1 MVNEVII
8 TAEVVSM
15 VFVVLILMGVRL
27 GLTEKTKKTKV
38 YMVFLATEV
47 VALICDTLSY
57 AGEGRIK
64 SDSLLTLITFFSFAM
79 IDVLLAIYAYYIV
92 LVVNKHNGGTMVF
105 AWLIMLISGVN
116 IILALI
122 GTINGKLFLVEN
134 GRYVYGTWR
143 DTRAYL
149 PLISVVILWVM
160 IVKNIKAFERSYI
173 FPICMYAAVPVVD
186 VISVLVFSEY
196 DFSYVL
202 SAIAGT
208 SVFIFAQKEE
218 VLEAK
223 IREQLI
229 SRMSRED
236 ALTGLMNRRGYDEL
250 IEKRESGIDTGVV
263 FCDLNA
269 LKYVNDAMGHAAGDA
284 YIKKFAGILREVYK
298 DNCAICRIS
307 GDEFVVLTAGIDR
320 KRFSDMTDRIKALIE
335 ENSGIASVGT
345 AYGNAPILE
354 LVSKAEKE
362 MYEDKRQY
370 HEKAGYSR

>member
-1 MVNEVII
+1 
-8 TAEVVSM
+8 
-15 VFVVLILMGVRL
+15 
-27 GLTEKTKKTKV
+27 
-38 YMVFLATEV
+38 
-47 VALICDTLSY
+47 
-57 AGEGRIK
+57 
-64 SDSLLTLITFFSFAM
+64 
-79 IDVLLAIYAYYIV
+79 
-92 LVVNKHNGGTMVF
+92 
-105 AWLIMLISGVN
+105 
-116 IILALI
+116 
-122 GTINGKLFLVEN
+122 
-134 GRYVYGTWR
+134 
-143 DTRAYL
+143 
-149 PLISVVILWVM
+149 M

-229 SRMSRED
+229 SKMSRED
-236 ALTGLMNRRGYDEL
+236 ALTGLVNRRGYDEL
-250 IEKRESGIDTGVV
+250 IEKRASGIDTGVV

-269 LKYVNDAMGHAAGDA
+269 LKYTNDTMGHAAGDA
-284 YIKKFAGILREVYK
+284 YIKKFADILCEVYK

-307 GDEFVVLTAGIDR
+307 GDEFVVLTSGVDSE
-320 KRFSDMTDRIKALIE
+320 KFHDMRDRIKALIA